1 MDENEGITRD
11 KFSLGLNYE
20 IVDLVA
26 MYYYDDLEDIVY
38 QGIKIEQQMK
48 H

>member
-1 MDENEGITRD
+1 MDENEGIFRD
-11 KFSLGLNYE
+11 KFSWG
-20 IVDLVA
+20 LVA
-26 MYYYDDLEDIVY
+26 MYYYDDLEDTVH